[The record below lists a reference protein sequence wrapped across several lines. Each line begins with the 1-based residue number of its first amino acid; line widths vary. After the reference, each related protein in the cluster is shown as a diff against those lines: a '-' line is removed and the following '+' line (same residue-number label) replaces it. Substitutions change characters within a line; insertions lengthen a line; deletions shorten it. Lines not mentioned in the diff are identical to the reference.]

1 MDILNTLGLDDS
13 KLFEDLKLGE
23 VLSKK
28 TLSDPEA
35 VQEPISYTLQPF
47 SVKTTEIPSLT
58 LVASLNAQHQIQL
71 FNNLSED
78 KDQDGFIGT
87 TEQAIVPFDATSPVL
102 KYKTSL
108 EVNASAKLNTG
119 GLSLGVN
126 AGTKIFHFAYLKHP
140 ANTTVRAAILSDFK
154 SFPFIFSLDR
164 VKNLQPGE
172 ALAFN
177 AYASFGLSLD
187 FDPVDLLSAGVSALS
202 KYIGQNQTF
211 SMNISATGSL
221 GVNFSATDN
230 FELIFTKNQDGSYNV
245 KVKKSKISNNKISAG
260 LQINAAFSNPEKVSD
275 LINSKIDDLLNT
287 ATNLT
292 KEKREEVTTILT
304 TVAKGSVPFAD
315 LSEVEKL
322 LIEALATRLKIPDF
336 AQDALNKAKELLGKI
351 TDITNNI
358 QQEVIEVAKKKFTAG
373 FSFEYSSISQDDVLI
388 DASLTESALE
398 QTHKSLV
405 LMSTEK
411 LISEAASDNGV
422 TLRKYLRTQSTNRR
436 KAWGFAFGLGNYK
449 IGGSDSK
456 TFNSEISIQYNNQ
469 NIAEKEFKVTY
480 RVARGY
486 QEVGSL
492 GGDNT
497 QWLGVVGVHMS
508 KFELKPTM
516 DQFAYNI
523 TLDFDRLEKK
533 IKSNDK
539 ETILDLLD
547 KASAWDIIN
556 DNDLDNQANL
566 LLNEL
571 TKNGNA
577 SNVNF
582 SFKLNI
588 TPEGFNFI
596 KGSWLY
602 LLRNNPNANLVALS
616 QAFGSNMPYLPS
628 YSYRN
633 TLDKKADLYGQVW
646 QTYFINEG
654 FGKRVQNMGYDD
666 YASIAKSIVG
676 KKDVEL
682 GNKEGRLPGNASA
695 WFGGIVKMN
704 PDTGRD
710 MLACMTG
717 FKNLLENIEAKSSN
731 YEQDMK
737 RALNNIAL
745 GFGQLYYVQALG
757 AYFISLANNNSIILQ
772 EITSVLEV
780 TYTDAAGAS
789 QTIQIQKNK

>member
-23 VLSKK
+23 VLSQKE
-28 TLSDPEA
+28 LSDPEA

-47 SVKTTEIPSLT
+47 SVNTTEIPSLT
-58 LVASLNAQHQIQL
+58 LIASLNAQHQIQL
-71 FNNLSED
+71 FNNLTED
-78 KDQDGFIGT
+78 KDQDGFVGSSD
-87 TEQAIVPFDATSPVL
+87 QAIVPFDATSPVL

-108 EVNASAKLNTG
+108 EVNASAKLSTG
-119 GLSLGVN
+119 GLNLGIS
-126 AGTKIFHFAYLKHP
+126 AGTKVFHFAYLKHP

-154 SFPFIFSLDR
+154 SFPFIFSLAR

-172 ALAFN
+172 ALAIN
-177 AYASFGLSLD
+177 AYASFGLNLD
-187 FDPVDLLSAGVSALS
+187 FDPADLLSAGVSALS

-211 SMNISATGSL
+211 SMDISATGSL
-221 GVNFSATDN
+221 GVGFSATDN
-230 FELIFTKNQDGSYNV
+230 FELIFTKNQDGNYNV
-245 KVKKSKISNNKISAG
+245 VVKKSKISNSKISAG
-260 LQINAAFSNPEKVSD
+260 LQISAAFNNPEKVSD
-275 LINSKIDDLLNT
+275 LINSKMDDLLNA

-292 KEKREEVTTILT
+292 KEKREEVTTTLT
-304 TVAKGSVPFAD
+304 TIANGGVPFD
-315 LSEVEKL
+315 NLSDVEKL
-322 LIEALATRLKIPDF
+322 LIETLATRLKIPNF
-336 AQDALNKAKELLGKI
+336 AQDALNKAQDLLNKI
-351 TDITNNI
+351 VEIKDNI
-358 QQEVIEVAKKKFTAG
+358 QQEVLEIAKKQFTAG
-373 FSFEYSSISQDDVLI
+373 FSFEYSGISQDDVLI
-388 DASLTESALE
+388 EASLTENALE
-398 QTHKSLV
+398 QTHKSLI

-411 LISEAASDNGV
+411 LLSEAASGNGV
-422 TLRKYLRTQSTNRR
+422 TLSKYLRTQSTNRR
-436 KAWGFAFGLGNYK
+436 KTWGLTFGLGNYK

-456 TFNSEISIQYNNQ
+456 TFNSEINIQYDNQ
-469 NIAEKEFKVTY
+469 NQAIKEFKINY
-480 RVARGY
+480 QVARGY
-486 QEVGSL
+486 QEKGSL

-497 QWLGVVGVHMS
+497 QWLGVVGAQMS

-566 LLNEL
+566 LLTEL
-571 TKNGNA
+571 TKGGDA
-577 SNVNF
+577 SDVNF

-588 TPEGFNFI
+588 TSEGFNYI

-633 TLDKKADLYGQVW
+633 TLDKKADLYGDVW
-646 QTYFINEG
+646 QTYFTNEG
-654 FGKRVQNMGYDD
+654 FGRRVQNMNYDD

-757 AYFISLANNNSIILQ
+757 SYFISLANNNAVILK
-772 EITSVLEV
+772 EISSVLEV
-780 TYTDAAGAS
+780 SYTDAAGTS
-789 QTIQIQKNK
+789 HTIQIQKNK